1 VYTLSLTA
9 VTETEESG
17 HEAGYSRNLGTDP
30 DTQTGNRRIF
40 PVRHFL
46 EEIYPRRYILEET

>member
-1 VYTLSLTA
+1 MYTLSLTG

-17 HEAGYSRNLGTDP
+17 HEAGYSRNLWTDP
-30 DTQTGNRRIF
+30 DTQTGNRKNF
-40 PVRHFL
+40 PDRHFL